1 MIAFGDERTFD
12 QDPTF
17 ALRMMV
23 DIAIRALS
31 PP

>member
-1 MIAFGDERTFD
+1 MIALGDERTFD

-23 DIAIRALS
+23 DIANKALHR
-31 PP
+31 P